1 MYVLGGEHVIAHL
14 RVVTSTKNLQED
26 TEYWLG
32 CSEAFTC
39 DAAWTLNLP
48 RFERELGGG
57 MK

>member
-1 MYVLGGEHVIAHL
+1 MAHL
-14 RVVTSTKNLQED
+14 RVVASTKNLQAD
-26 TEYWLG
+26 TEHWFG